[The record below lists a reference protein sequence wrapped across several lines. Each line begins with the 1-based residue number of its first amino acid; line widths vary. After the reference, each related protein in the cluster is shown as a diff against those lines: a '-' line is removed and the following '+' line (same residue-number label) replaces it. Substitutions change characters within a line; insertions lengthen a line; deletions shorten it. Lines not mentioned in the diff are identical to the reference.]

1 MAKKIDII
9 FAQFVQANDLEPIP
23 RWGSGM
29 VYKTGSGQE
38 FTREE
43 LEDTD
48 GFAGFIDGICGND
61 QKGKGSISS
70 EDIGDTFM
78 VSYQKEDTPKIID
91 PDQLSIKLSKNPIT
105 SYEQQ
110 YSRGSALRG

>member
-1 MAKKIDII
+1 MVKKIDKI
-9 FAQFVQANDLEPIP
+9 FAEFVQANDLEPIP
-23 RWGSGM
+23 KWGSGM
-29 VYKTGSGQE
+29 IYRTESGLE
-38 FTREE
+38 FTEEE
-43 LEDTD
+43 LKGSD

-61 QKGKGSISS
+61 QKGKGAQSP

-91 PDQLSIKLSKNPIT
+91 PDQLSIKISKNPIT

-110 YSRGSALRG
+110 YSRGSTLRR